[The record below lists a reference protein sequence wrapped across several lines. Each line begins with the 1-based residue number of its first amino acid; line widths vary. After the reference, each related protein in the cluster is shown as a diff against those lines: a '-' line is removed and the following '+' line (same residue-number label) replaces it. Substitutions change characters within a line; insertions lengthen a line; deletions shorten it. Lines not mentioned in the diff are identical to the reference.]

1 MTILNWVVTNLLN
14 ETAIFMALIAAAGL
28 IVQKKS
34 VQEIIEGSVLTAV
47 GYYIFNAASDIIIPS
62 IISLNA
68 LLLPMLPQS
77 AGISASSDFIVTFA
91 YTVEYVAQHIMP
103 VFILSWLV
111 HILVVK
117 FLNRWFKAVY
127 LTVHV
132 QIGWTGMF
140 MLFFYYNMGMTGLP
154 LYLVTILL
162 NTIVWSVGPMLTYK
176 DAMEMSG
183 DAFAMGHYVCISGW
197 ICTKLAPFL
206 GNPEKDD
213 ADNLQLPGWLNMFAN
228 ATLSQALAMPVIFII
243 VCLLVLIV
251 GNVESLAALADKT
264 GNIHWIIWC
273 LLRGFGFAAGN
284 AVLLQGLR
292 MFLGAIIPAF
302 QGFSEKILPGAVPA
316 VDFVAFFGY
325 APIAVM
331 LGFIGFATGGFISA
345 IVAGVTGFGYAMAI
359 PNVALSFF
367 NGGALGVFSNKRGGW
382 KAAIILPLIFGF
394 VMHFFAGYA
403 AGYFQEMAA
412 VGYGVGSV
420 DPVIIASL
428 LGLIFG
434 KR

>member
-1 MTILNWVVTNLLN
+1 
-14 ETAIFMALIAAAGL
+14 MALIAAAGL
-28 IVQKKS
+28 LVQKKS
-34 VQEIIEGSVLTAV
+34 AQEVIEGATLTAV
-47 GYYIFNAASDIIIPS
+47 GYFIFNSASDIIIPS
-62 IISLNA
+62 IASLNA

-91 YTVEYVAQHIMP
+91 YDVEYIAQNIMQ
-103 VFILSWLV
+103 VFILSWAC

-132 QIGWTGMF
+132 QIGWTGMW
-140 MLFFYYNMGMTGLP
+140 MLFFYYNMNMTGLP

-176 DAMEMSG
+176 DAMELSG
-183 DAFAMGHYVCISGW
+183 DSFAMGHYVCFSGW
-197 ICTKLAPFL
+197 VCTKLAPLF

-213 ADNLQLPGWLNMFAN
+213 ADHMQLPGWLDMFAN
-228 ATLSQALAMPVIFII
+228 ATLSQALAMPLFFVI

-251 GNVESLAALADKT
+251 GNAESLAALQSST
-264 GNIHWIIWC
+264 GGTNWFIWC
-273 LLRGFGFAAGN
+273 LLKGFAFAAGN

-316 VDFVAFFGY
+316 VDFVAFFGFS
-325 APIAVM
+325 PIAVM
-331 LGFIGFATGGFISA
+331 LGFIGFVCGGFISA
-345 IVAGVTGFGYAMAI
+345 IAAGMSGFGYAMAV

-367 NGGALGVFSNKRGGW
+367 NGGALGVFSNKKGGW
-382 KAAIILPLIFGF
+382 KAALILPLVFGF
-394 VMHFFAGYA
+394 VMHFFAGYV
-403 AGYFQEMAA
+403 AGYFTDMAA

-420 DPVIIASL
+420 DPVIFASIL
-428 LGLIFG
+428 SFLFG
-434 KR
+434 KN